1 MMVTFASSCPG
12 NESAYWLPSSSLTN
26 QKHQAPNCWIP
37 RTDFC
42 ASITKSRQLRGGD
55 GALSPVTPD
64 GRDSKDILR
73 SGGTDR
79 YHLELIDALFNVE
92 NTATVQGVEIE
103 LLFTENSDIGRIS
116 K

>member
-1 MMVTFASSCPG
+1 MCVDYEIDATTGRRWSAVTRHARWT
-12 NESAYWLPSSSLTN
+12 Y
-26 QKHQAPNCWIP
+26 
-37 RTDFC
+37 
-42 ASITKSRQLRGGD
+42 
-55 GALSPVTPD
+55 
-64 GRDSKDILR
+64 SKDILR

-103 LLFTENSDIGRIS
+103 LLFTEDRDIGRIS

>member
-1 MMVTFASSCPG
+1 M
-12 NESAYWLPSSSLTN
+12 
-26 QKHQAPNCWIP
+26 
-37 RTDFC
+37 
-42 ASITKSRQLRGGD
+42 
-55 GALSPVTPD
+55 
-64 GRDSKDILR
+64 LR

-103 LLFTENSDIGRIS
+103 LLFTEDRDIGRIS

>member
-1 MMVTFASSCPG
+1 M
-12 NESAYWLPSSSLTN
+12 
-26 QKHQAPNCWIP
+26 P

-42 ASITKSRQLRGGD
+42 VSITKSTQLKEGD

-64 GRDSKDILR
+64 GRDSKDMLR

-92 NTATVQGVEIE
+92 YTATVQGVEIE
-103 LLFTENSDIGRIS
+103 LLFTEDRDIGRIS